1 MSITQNKKAYHN
13 YEIIEKIETGI
24 VLFGYEVKGIRAGQ
38 ISLDGAYVKIDK
50 TGYVKLLGAN
60 IKTLQSENT
69 PDSYIETRPR
79 NLLLK
84 KKQIKELAIATEQI
98 GYTIIPLSVYSKE
111 GLIKVE
117 IALVKG
123 KRKFDKRETLKKKD
137 AQREI
142 DRVFKR

>member
-1 MSITQNKKAYHN
+1 
-13 YEIIEKIETGI
+13 
-24 VLFGYEVKGIRAGQ
+24 
-38 ISLDGAYVKIDK
+38 
-50 TGYVKLLGAN
+50 
-60 IKTLQSENT
+60 
-69 PDSYIETRPR
+69 
-79 NLLLK
+79 
-84 KKQIKELAIATEQI
+84 
-98 GYTIIPLSVYSKE
+98 VYSKE

>member
-1 MSITQNKKAYHN
+1 MAIIQNRKAHHN
-13 YEIIEKIETGI
+13 YEILDKFEAGI
-24 VLFGYEVKGIRAGQ
+24 VLFGYEVKAIRAAHM
-38 ISLDGAYVKIDK
+38 SLDGAYVLIDNIGKIQL
-50 TGYVKLLGAN
+50 VGAN
-60 IKTLQSENT
+60 IKPLQPENVPAT
-69 PDSYIETRPR
+69 YVETRPR
-79 NLLLK
+79 ELLLK
-84 KKQIKELAIATEQI
+84 KKQIDELKLKTEQV
-98 GYTIIPLSVYSKE
+98 GHTLIPLSVYNKE

>member
-1 MSITQNKKAYHN
+1 M
-13 YEIIEKIETGI
+13 
-24 VLFGYEVKGIRAGQ
+24 
-38 ISLDGAYVKIDK
+38 SLDGAYVIIDK
-50 TGYVKLLGAN
+50 AGKVQLLGAN
-60 IKTLQSENT
+60 IKPLQPENV
-69 PDSYIETRPR
+69 PASYIETRPR
-79 NLLLK
+79 ELLLK
-84 KKQIKELAIATEQI
+84 KKQVKELSDAIEQI
-98 GYTIIPLSVYSKE
+98 GHTIIPLSIYSKE